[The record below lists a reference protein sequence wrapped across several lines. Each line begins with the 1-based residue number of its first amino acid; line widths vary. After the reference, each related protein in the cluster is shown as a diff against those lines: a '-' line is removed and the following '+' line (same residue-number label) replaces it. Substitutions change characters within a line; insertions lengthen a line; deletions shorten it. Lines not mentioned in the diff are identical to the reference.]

1 MMSKIFEPLQIRGIK
16 INNRIVC
23 SPMCQYSSVDG
34 FANDWHLVH
43 LGSRAVGHAGLV
55 IAEATAVSPEGR
67 ITPSDLGIWKD
78 DHIEFLQRIAS
89 FIHSQKS
96 IPGIQLAHAGRKA
109 SHHVPWK
116 GGAALSE
123 KEGAWETVAPSAI
136 AFKEGEPAPKEMS
149 TQDIKKLIEDFEKAA
164 IRAKDAGFKIIEIHA
179 AHGYLLNEFLSPLS
193 NQRKDEW
200 GGSFENRCRILMS
213 IIDAIRKHWPE
224 KFPLFVRI
232 SASDW
237 DPNGWTIEDS
247 VSLAAMIKDKGVDL
261 IDCSSGGNVHGVKIP
276 VAPLYQVPFA
286 ERIKKETSIMTGAV
300 GMITN
305 HEQVEAIL
313 ENKQAD
319 LVLLARQLL
328 RDPYFS
334 LHAAKA
340 TGDMIDWPVQYERAR
355 I

>member
-1 MMSKIFEPLQIRGIK
+1 MSKVFEPLHIRDIK

-43 LGSRAVGHAGLV
+43 LGSRAVGRTGLV

-78 DHIEFLQRIAS
+78 DHIEFLQRITS
-89 FIHSQKS
+89 FLVSQKS

-116 GGAALSE
+116 GGAALSPA
-123 KEGAWETVAPSAI
+123 EGAWETVAPSAI
-136 AFKEGEPAPKEMS
+136 AFKEEEPAPKEMS
-149 TQDIKKLIEDFEKAA
+149 KKDIQKLIDDFATA
-164 IRAKDAGFKIIEIHA
+164 VLRAKDAGFKLIEIHA

-193 NQRKDEW
+193 NHRNDEW
-200 GGSFENRCRILMS
+200 GGSFENRCRILIA
-213 IIDAIRKHWPE
+213 IIDEIRKHWPE

-237 DPNGWTIEDS
+237 VEYGWTIEDS
-247 VSLAAMIKDKGVDL
+247 VRLASIIKEKGVDL

-276 VAPLYQVPFA
+276 AGPLYQVPFA
-286 ERIKKETSIMTGAV
+286 ERIKKETGMRTGAV

-305 HEQVEAIL
+305 HQQVENIL
-313 ENKQAD
+313 ANGQAD

-328 RDPYFS
+328 RDPYFPI
-334 LHAAKA
+334 HAAKEM
-340 TGDMIDWPVQYERAR
+340 GDAIEWPVQYERAR